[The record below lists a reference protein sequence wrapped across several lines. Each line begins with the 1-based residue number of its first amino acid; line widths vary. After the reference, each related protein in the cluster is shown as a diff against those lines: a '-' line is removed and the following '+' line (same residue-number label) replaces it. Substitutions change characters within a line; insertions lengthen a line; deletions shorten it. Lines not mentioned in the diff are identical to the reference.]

1 MCARQVN
8 RGTGADGISDPA
20 GNVSVRLRVHAL
32 ARVHDG
38 LTLMRTA
45 PSAIEQ
51 SKPLAFCSHQNAWL
65 LLEGTH
71 DCGTGMVKLY
81 RAALRETDP
90 DKQPARVE
98 EAKRAM
104 KQALRMAVEYED
116 SDQRHAISE
125 ALSHLENIQRS

>member
-1 MCARQVN
+1 MCARQVNRGTGADGISEVN

-71 DCGTGMVKLY
+71 DCGTGMDQAV
-81 RAALRETDP
+81 
-90 DKQPARVE
+90 QGSPAG
-98 EAKRAM
+98 
-104 KQALRMAVEYED
+104 
-116 SDQRHAISE
+116 
-125 ALSHLENIQRS
+125 N

>member
-1 MCARQVN
+1 M
-8 RGTGADGISDPA
+8 
-20 GNVSVRLRVHAL
+20 
-32 ARVHDG
+32 
-38 LTLMRTA
+38 TA
-45 PSAIEQ
+45 EREWI
-51 SKPLAFCSHQNAWL
+51 
-65 LLEGTH
+65 
-71 DCGTGMVKLY
+71 KLY

-90 DKQPARVE
+90 EKQVSRIE

>member
-1 MCARQVN
+1 MIA
-8 RGTGADGISDPA
+8 
-20 GNVSVRLRVHAL
+20 
-32 ARVHDG
+32 
-38 LTLMRTA
+38 
-45 PSAIEQ
+45 E
-51 SKPLAFCSHQNAWL
+51 
-65 LLEGTH
+65 LEWI
-71 DCGTGMVKLY
+71 KLY

-90 DKQPARVE
+90 EKQVSRIE